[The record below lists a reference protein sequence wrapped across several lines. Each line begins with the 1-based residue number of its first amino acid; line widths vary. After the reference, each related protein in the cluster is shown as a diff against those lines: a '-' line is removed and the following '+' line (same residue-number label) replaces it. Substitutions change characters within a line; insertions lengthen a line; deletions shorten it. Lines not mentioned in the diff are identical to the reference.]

1 LERLVIDHA
10 DATNLIT
17 AQDRWRLTERCQD
30 MLQGFF
36 NNLTLTLFNLR
47 YFWALFSNLN
57 MHLFCCMLGMIPS
70 IAGTTRLHIGTQF
83 KSTPDKTLSTKTREP
98 GFS

>member
-47 YFWALFSNLN
+47 YF
-57 MHLFCCMLGMIPS
+57 
-70 IAGTTRLHIGTQF
+70 
-83 KSTPDKTLSTKTREP
+83 
-98 GFS
+98 